1 MSENSTRQQVKEITD
16 RLEAGMSEL
25 FTSDK
30 YAEYLRT
37 MSRFHKYSTRNTLLI
52 HMQKPDAS
60 LVAGYQAWQ
69 SKFGRFV
76 KKGEK
81 AIKILAP
88 TPYLTKQDE
97 MKLDRDTKL
106 PVLDENGIPIIETV
120 ERRLARFKVTSV
132 FDLSQT
138 DGKPLPM
145 LAETLTGD
153 VRQYELFVDS
163 LKTASPLPIGFEN
176 LPTDTDGLCRMGENI
191 AIREGMSITFFLLIG
206 VLLVGIPLFVPSIF
220 RSAFSRSTSFVRLMI
235 RSSFAE
241 FCSVSA

>member
-30 YAEYLRT
+30 YVEYLRT

-88 TPYLTKQDE
+88 TPYLMKQEE
-97 MKLDRDTKL
+97 MKLDPDTKL
-106 PVLDENGIPIIETV
+106 PVLDENGVPIMETV

-132 FDLSQT
+132 FDVGRRFS
-138 DGKPLPM
+138 LP
-145 LAETLTGD
+145 
-153 VRQYELFVDS
+153 
-163 LKTASPLPIGFEN
+163 P
-176 LPTDTDGLCRMGENI
+176 
-191 AIREGMSITFFLLIG
+191 
-206 VLLVGIPLFVPSIF
+206 
-220 RSAFSRSTSFVRLMI
+220 
-235 RSSFAE
+235 
-241 FCSVSA
+241 

>member
-88 TPYLTKQDE
+88 TPYLMKQEE
-97 MKLDRDTKL
+97 MKLDPDTKL
-106 PVLDENGIPIIETV
+106 PVLD
-120 ERRLARFKVTSV
+120 
-132 FDLSQT
+132 
-138 DGKPLPM
+138 GK
-145 LAETLTGD
+145 T
-153 VRQYELFVDS
+153 
-163 LKTASPLPIGFEN
+163 
-176 LPTDTDGLCRMGENI
+176 
-191 AIREGMSITFFLLIG
+191 
-206 VLLVGIPLFVPSIF
+206 
-220 RSAFSRSTSFVRLMI
+220 RSAGTNSRGLTTNASTAPGPVNTTAATSTFP
-235 RSSFAE
+235 A
-241 FCSVSA
+241 SARTSACARTN